1 VCTYSTKP
9 PYLIFARELPQP
21 LKINKMSKSLF
32 KDRLGKTSEKTIE
45 VNEENI
51 DKCLETTNVIACLAY
66 FYEVEPKFIELK
78 SGWIVPSRETV
89 TKVSNKLKDKMS

>member
-1 VCTYSTKP
+1 
-9 PYLIFARELPQP
+9 
-21 LKINKMSKSLF
+21 MSKSLF